1 MIGTCLNERYR
12 VDAQVGAGGMG
23 AVFRGHD
30 LLLDRDV
37 AIKALW
43 AETMGPEARQRM
55 LNEAQVAA
63 QLNHPNIVSVYDA
76 GASGDFFFMVM
87 ELVSGKSL
95 LQCLPLPL
103 SEVIAV
109 TRQICAALEHA
120 HAHGIVHR
128 DLKPENVLITTNGV
142 AKLTDFGLARSVA
155 SRLTADGT
163 ITGTVFYMAPE
174 LALGQS
180 FDHRAD
186 LYALGAMLYEM
197 VTGRL
202 PFIGDDILA
211 VISQHLHAPVVPPRT
226 YVPDLLPALEGI
238 TLKLLA
244 KNPDDRFASARAVI
258 ESLDSQVPRDLA
270 TTVLADAQVTVT
282 LGLLDSL
289 VRGHL
294 VGRQAEMS
302 QLRELWQHSREG
314 HGHLVLLSGEPGIGK
329 TRLANEMIVYAQLHG
344 AVVWR
349 GGCYEYEAS
358 TPYLPFVEALRAW
371 VHQQPADMLRVQLD
385 ALAPELARLAPE
397 IDTKIGPLTPSPA
410 LPASEARL
418 RLFDYVARLLQRLA
432 GSHGMLIFLDDLH
445 WADRDTLALIH
456 YLLRN
461 LRGESLMILA
471 AYRDVELSRTHPL
484 AETLV
489 QWHRE
494 RLAHR
499 VSLGR
504 LAEDDVAILLG
515 TLFGQEMTSA
525 ELTTAVFRETEGNPF
540 FVEEVVK
547 SLVEQGQIFR
557 RDGAWARQDVADL
570 VIPQSIKETIGHRIN
585 RLSVTC
591 VDVLHTAAIL
601 GRKFGYWELAAVM
614 TVGEDAL
621 LDALDEASA
630 AQLLQVTGDEGYQ
643 FTHDKVREVLYG
655 ELNPIRRRRLH
666 QRIGVCL
673 EALDPSA
680 NNGYV
685 QDLAYHF
692 IESGD
697 LVRGQRYAVLAAER
711 AARVFAHDEALRYY
725 ERAVMCAESLDRTA
739 DVIMIYE
746 EMGQVSMRSG
756 FDSRAAEY
764 FQRALALATGVELRA
779 TLQAE
784 IGMAY
789 SRTGDERGAPYL
801 TAALAD
807 LDPKRQPNPRARA
820 LANLARFHHYRNE
833 WSQAIAYLE
842 EAQQLAEPLGDVD
855 TLALIYLSLSGAYQ
869 QLGDISRSI
878 SWAQRLV
885 ELGQREGYPLAEA
898 YGYEFLAE
906 DMYVLARWDDAL
918 DYAARDRAIG
928 EKIGAV
934 DRVAWAEATN
944 AHAYSGRGDLA
955 RALAAANRAHA
966 LAERTGD
973 TRLAVFVRA
982 HRVHTAV
989 MLGDFD
995 LAEADAAFALGR
1007 AQTTG
1012 QRQLLNW
1019 ALGAAVELAIW
1030 QEAWDRTLAL
1040 IKEGEEQL
1048 GWQPYAWYAE
1058 VYLAQGALAELAHME
1073 QKMDELADA
1082 KGLSENPPG
1091 SPGGSRIDSKG
1102 DRVRPRDHFRYWQ
1115 MKGRLAG
1122 ARGAW
1127 NEAMPA
1133 FATALEEFEAL
1144 GCRLEVAGLLVYR
1157 SEAWRA
1163 IGDLA
1168 AARADLL
1175 RAATLCDDCGT
1186 AYMAAKVR
1194 ARLDALA

>member
-12 VDAQVGAGGMG
+12 VDAQVGVGGMG

-30 LLLDRDV
+30 LLLGRDV

-43 AETMGPEARQRM
+43 TETMGPEARQRM

-76 GASGDFFFMVM
+76 GTSGDFFFIVM
-87 ELVSGKSL
+87 EFVSGRSL

-103 SEVIAV
+103 PDVINV
-109 TRQICAALEHA
+109 TRQICAALDHA

-128 DLKPENVLITTNGV
+128 DLKPENVLITADGV

-155 SRLTADGT
+155 SRLTGDGT

-186 LYALGAMLYEM
+186 LYALGVMLYEM
-197 VTGRL
+197 TTGRL
-202 PFIGDDILA
+202 PFLGDDILA

-226 YVPDLLPALEGI
+226 YAPDLPATVEAI
-238 TLKLLA
+238 ILKLLA
-244 KNPDDRFASARAVI
+244 KNPDDRFASARAII
-258 ESLDSQVPRDLA
+258 ESLDSSGVYDQTAVIAEDEQVR
-270 TTVLADAQVTVT
+270 VT

-294 VGRQAEMS
+294 VGRQMEMS
-302 QLRELWQHSREG
+302 QLRELWQHSCEG

-329 TRLANEMIVYAQLHG
+329 TRLANEMMVYAQLSG

-371 VHQQPADMLRVQLD
+371 VHHQPAEVLRTQLES
-385 ALAPELARLAPE
+385 LAPELARLAPE
-397 IDTKIGPLTPSPA
+397 IDTKIGPLPSSA
-410 LPASEARL
+410 DLPAPEARL
-418 RLFDYVARLLQRLA
+418 RLFDYIARLLQRLA
-432 GSHGMLIFLDDLH
+432 GSHGMLLFIDDLH

-461 LRGESLMILA
+461 LRTEPLMILV
-471 AYRDVELSRTHPL
+471 AYRDVELGRAHPL

-515 TLFGQEMTSA
+515 TLFGQETISA
-525 ELTTAVFRETEGNPF
+525 ELTGAIYRETEGNPF

-547 SLVEQGQIFR
+547 SLVEQGQIYR
-557 RDGAWARQDVADL
+557 RDGSWTRQDLADL
-570 VIPQSIKETIGHRIN
+570 VIPQSIKETIGHRIG
-585 RLSVTC
+585 RLSDTC
-591 VDVLHTAAIL
+591 VDMLHTAAVL
-601 GRKFGYWELAAVM
+601 GRKFGYVELAAVTTM
-614 TVGEDAL
+614 GEDAL
-621 LDALDEASA
+621 LDALDEASV
-630 AQLLQVTGDEGYQ
+630 AQLLQVIGDEAYL
-643 FTHDKVREVLYG
+643 FTHDKIREVLYG

-666 QRIGVCL
+666 QRIGERL

-680 NNGYV
+680 SNGYV

-697 LVRGQRYAVLAAER
+697 LARGQRYAMLAAER
-711 AARVFAHDEALRYY
+711 ATRVFAQDEALRYY
-725 ERAVMCAESLDRTA
+725 ERAAMCAESLERTA
-739 DVIMIYE
+739 DLITIYQ
-746 EMGQVSMRSG
+746 EMGEISMRSG
-756 FDSRAAEY
+756 FDTRAVEY
-764 FQRALALATGVELRA
+764 FQRALALVTDAGLRA
-779 TLQAE
+779 TLNTQ

-789 SRTGDERGAPYL
+789 TRAGDERGAPYL
-801 TAALAD
+801 NAALAE
-807 LDPKRQPNPRARA
+807 LDPQRQPNQRARA

-833 WSQAIAYLE
+833 WPQAIAYLE
-842 EAQQLAEPLGDVD
+842 EARQLAEPLGDVD
-855 TLALIYLSLSGAYQ
+855 TVALIYSSLSGAYQ
-869 QLGDISRSI
+869 QSGELTQSI
-878 SWAQRLV
+878 NLAQRLV

-906 DMYVLARWDDAL
+906 DMYVLARWDEAL

-944 AHAYSGRGDLA
+944 AHAYSGRGELTK
-955 RALAAANRAHA
+955 ALAAANRALA
-966 LAERTGD
+966 LTERTGD

-982 HRVHTAV
+982 HRSFVAMV
-989 MLGDFD
+989 LGDFD
-995 LAEADAAFALGR
+995 LAAVDVAFALGR
-1007 AQTTG
+1007 ARTTG
-1012 QRQLLNW
+1012 QRQLLTW
-1019 ALGAAVELAIW
+1019 ALGPAVQFAIR
-1030 QEAWDRTLAL
+1030 QQAWDDVLAL
-1040 IKEGEEQL
+1040 VHESEQRL
-1048 GWQPYAWYAE
+1048 AWTPYSWYAE
-1058 VYLAQGALAELAHME
+1058 IYLAQGAYEALIEVE
-1073 QKMDELADA
+1073 RKMDELAQ
-1082 KGLSENPPG
+1082 E
-1091 SPGGSRIDSKG
+1091 KG
-1102 DRVRPRDHFRYWQ
+1102 DSARPRDRFRYWLF
-1115 MKGRLAG
+1115 KGRMAA

-1127 NEAMPA
+1127 EEAMAA
-1133 FATALEEFEAL
+1133 FATALENFATL
-1144 GCRLEVAGLLVYR
+1144 GCRLEVADLLVHR
-1157 SEAWRA
+1157 SAAHQAR
-1163 IGDLA
+1163 GDGA

-1175 RAATLCDDCGT
+1175 RAVALYNDCGT
-1186 AYMAAKVR
+1186 AYMVAQTR
-1194 ARLDALA
+1194 ARLDEIT